1 MWIRLYVN
9 IISLVF
15 VLFPSKYRPPLI
27 DKDFS
32 ECCELSFMNDT
43 PMRSY
48 SFIYIN
54 RGFRRVQLV
63 QKELNTSWMCAVIC
77 RLSGLINR
85 RQALGYFML
94 THQRRRILRIPFA
107 NTRSRNLLLTRISSI
122 CIFVIWA
129 CVIYMFFS
137 YVKSS
142 IWTVHFHTKM
152 QFSFDYSDLLSANCI
167 LVTILFKL

>member
-1 MWIRLYVN
+1 ML
-9 IISLVF
+9 ISVVF

-107 NTRSRNLLLTRISSI
+107 NNRSRNLLFTRISTI

-129 CVIYMFFS
+129 CVICMLNVPYEQCIFTRL
-137 YVKSS
+137 
-142 IWTVHFHTKM
+142 TVIISLTHWNFNAIFTC
-152 QFSFDYSDLLSANCI
+152 L
-167 LVTILFKL
+167 LVTT